1 MPCAFAA
8 ANRCDGYESKV
19 SVVIYEILNLFLTAL
34 WIAIIARAILSWF
47 DRGMRNPISQ
57 FVYRLTEPIIA
68 PIRQIMPRTGF
79 IDFSPLV
86 AIIII
91 AILRQMLSVAA
102 SG

>member
-1 MPCAFAA
+1 MRATAA
-8 ANRCDGYESKV
+8 ACGGYEVKA
-19 SVVIYEILNLFLTAL
+19 SVAAIYEILNLFLTLL

-47 DRGMRNPISQ
+47 DRGMRNPISR
-57 FVYRLTEPIIA
+57 FLYSVTEPIIA

-79 IDFSPLV
+79 IDLSPLI

-91 AILRQMLSVAA
+91 SILRQLVASAA